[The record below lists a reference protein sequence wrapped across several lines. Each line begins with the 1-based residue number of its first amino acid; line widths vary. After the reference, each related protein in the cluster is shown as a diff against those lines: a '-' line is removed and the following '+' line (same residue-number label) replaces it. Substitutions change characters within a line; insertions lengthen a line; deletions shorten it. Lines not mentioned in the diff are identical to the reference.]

1 MAMSGLTKL
10 TKLMAAFAAVISIM
24 FATTTP
30 SQAQSGTVRINVV
43 KAGFIVGAG
52 GGSGTLTVRGHTYPL
67 SIGGLSLGTLGVSS
81 ASLVGTA
88 SNLHRASDIA
98 GTYGAAGAGLAFVGG
113 GQVATLQN
121 QRGVVLTLR
130 GAQVGFQAT
139 LGVGGMTIALR

>member
-1 MAMSGLTKL
+1 LT
-10 TKLMAAFAAVISIM
+10 F
-24 FATTTP
+24 
-30 SQAQSGTVRINVV
+30 
-43 KAGFIVGAG
+43 
-52 GGSGTLTVRGHTYPL
+52 RGHTYPL

>member
-1 MAMSGLTKL
+1 MYNGWLPDAALGIEGNSKECWEMAMSGLTKL

-24 FATTTP
+24 FAATTP

-43 KAGFIVGAG
+43 KAGFIVGA
-52 GGSGTLTVRGHTYPL
+52 
-67 SIGGLSLGTLGVSS
+67 
-81 ASLVGTA
+81 A

>member
-1 MAMSGLTKL
+1 
-10 TKLMAAFAAVISIM
+10 
-24 FATTTP
+24 
-30 SQAQSGTVRINVV
+30 
-43 KAGFIVGAG
+43 
-52 GGSGTLTVRGHTYPL
+52 L
-67 SIGGLSLGTLGVSS
+67 S
-81 ASLVGTA
+81 AP
-88 SNLHRASDIA
+88 RRIA